1 MGDIADWTN
10 DCMQDAN
17 PECMPIGDP
26 YRRRNAYGPPL
37 MCKHCGTTSVFW
49 QMTRTGYRLHNR
61 EDLQLHNCSS
71 TKDMNTEG
79 FDDVD

>member
-17 PECMPIGDP
+17 PDWMPVGDP
-26 YRRRNAYGPPL
+26 YRRGRAYGPAL
-37 MCKHCGTTSVFW
+37 RCKFCGSCAVYW
-49 QMTRTGYRLHNR
+49 QMTRSGYRLHNTD
-61 EDLQLHNCSS
+61 DLQLHNCRS

-79 FDDVD
+79 FDDAI